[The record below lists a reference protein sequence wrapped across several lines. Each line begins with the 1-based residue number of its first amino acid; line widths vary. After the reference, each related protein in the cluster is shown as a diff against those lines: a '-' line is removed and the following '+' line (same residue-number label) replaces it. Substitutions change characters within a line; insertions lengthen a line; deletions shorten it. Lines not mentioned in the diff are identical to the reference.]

1 LRAVSCDGRPPG
13 SLFAERSLT
22 ADSPILFEV
31 TKMKRQSCAL
41 LLMWLAAAGSTAM
54 AASQSDQ
61 DKACRSDA
69 FRLCSS
75 DIPNKEKIEA
85 CMKQHY
91 DQLSPPCKKMF
102 KSSDN
107 N

>member
-1 LRAVSCDGRPPG
+1 
-13 SLFAERSLT
+13 
-22 ADSPILFEV
+22 
-31 TKMKRQSCAL
+31 MKRRFFAVLLAL
-41 LLMWLAAAGSTAM
+41 MSISSSVAF
-54 AASQSDQ
+54 AASQEDE

-75 DIPNKEKIEA
+75 EIPNKDKIEA

-102 KSSDN
+102 ESSSSN
-107 N
+107 NDGK

>member
-1 LRAVSCDGRPPG
+1 
-13 SLFAERSLT
+13 
-22 ADSPILFEV
+22 
-31 TKMKRQSCAL
+31 MKRTFFAVL
-41 LLMWLAAAGSTAM
+41 LAFIAM
-54 AASQSDQ
+54 GNNVAFAASQDDQ

-75 DIPNKEKIEA
+75 EIPNKDKIEA

-102 KSSDN
+102 QSSSSDN
-107 N
+107 GTHDGK

>member
-1 LRAVSCDGRPPG
+1 M
-13 SLFAERSLT
+13 T
-22 ADSPILFEV
+22 
-31 TKMKRQSCAL
+31 MKRKFFAVLLAL
-41 LLMWLAAAGSTAM
+41 MSIGSGVAF
-54 AASQSDQ
+54 AASSEQDE

-75 DIPNKEKIEA
+75 EIPDKDKIEA

-102 KSSDN
+102 QSSSSSNDGK
-107 N
+107 

>member
-1 LRAVSCDGRPPG
+1 ML
-13 SLFAERSLT
+13 
-22 ADSPILFEV
+22 
-31 TKMKRQSCAL
+31 KRQFFAVL
-41 LLMWLAAAGSTAM
+41 LAFIAM
-54 AASQSDQ
+54 ESVAFAASQDEE

-75 DIPNKEKIEA
+75 EIPNKDKIEA

-102 KSSDN
+102 QSSSSDN
-107 N
+107 GTHDGK